1 MRHLIKNSILVVVS
15 YSLALSSPAYA
26 KPVDNFAVVKNYV
39 NGGGK
44 KNLKGLIEKMEG
56 DLPTTFYEEALQ
68 KTRGANGKMWYQAA
82 KLANNYIYV
91 RFNNSKLFVRVT
103 EVKGETVFYAN
114 GIKITDNDFRN
125 QKTVQ
130 NKLYLAYV
138 AGLPARKTSML
149 DFLEFTKSFA
159 GDEVAPAD
167 RVDTGPIYL
176 GNTGPANNCD
186 VIIASITR
194 SLQESP
200 PDMQSVSEQC
210 QNEAQRCDLQSV
222 CNNRDAVVAGPG
234 GANTAN
240 NRDAVVAGPGGANT
254 ANNRDKI
261 GLMLFGLFALFILF
275 KMLRGKKKK
284 APETPVVP
292 EVPED
297 ENGVGRTPPVTGGV
311 NCGGNGAQ
319 CPGTGTPTPVPGTY
333 SPGAPSAPPT
343 TGTPVT
349 PPTTGAPVSSDP
361 NYYGMPSNDA
371 NRPL

>member
-159 GDEVAPAD
+159 GEVVAPAD
-167 RVDTGPIYL
+167 RVDTGPA
-176 GNTGPANNCD
+176 PANNCD

-222 CNNRDAVVAGPG
+222 C
-234 GANTAN
+234 N

-333 SPGAPSAPPT
+333 IPGAPSAPPT

-349 PPTTGAPVSSDP
+349 PPTTGAPVSNDP
-361 NYYGMPSNDA
+361 NYYGMPINDA
-371 NRPL
+371 NRPLGTPTGNPVFKSKAR